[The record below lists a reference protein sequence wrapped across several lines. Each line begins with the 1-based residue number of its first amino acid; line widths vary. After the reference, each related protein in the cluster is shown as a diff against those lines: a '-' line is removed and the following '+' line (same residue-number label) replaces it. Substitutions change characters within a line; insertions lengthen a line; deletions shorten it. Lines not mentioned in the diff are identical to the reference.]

1 MPFNLTTYH
10 PRYWLVN
17 GRGFPDS
24 IADNFAGWLPNQPYG
39 GLARVYPMDASA
51 HPYPG
56 LIRYLSVGSEDYPY
70 HPHGNNGLVIG
81 RDGNALE
88 GSGGQDLSFEKFAIN
103 VGPGQTWDVTFGWR
117 DAENYSSTANPI
129 PVTTSNVANLV
140 HGMFYSGSPY
150 LGETGPL
157 PPGTSTLNQC
167 GEYYIISH
175 NHALY
180 QITSWGMTMS
190 GPITYL
196 RVDPPKPN
204 NCP

>member
-1 MPFNLTTYH
+1 
-10 PRYWLVN
+10 
-17 GRGFPDS
+17 
-24 IADNFAGWLPNQPYG
+24 
-39 GLARVYPMDASA
+39 MDASA

-88 GSGGQDLSFEKFAIN
+88 GSGGQDLAFEKFAIN

-117 DAENYSSTANPI
+117 DAESYSSVANPI

-157 PPGTSTLNQC
+157 PPGSSTLNQC

>member
-1 MPFNLTTYH
+1 MPTRTPGSSATSAWAPRTT
-10 PRYWLVN
+10 PSTRTATTASSSAATA
-17 GRGFPDS
+17 GRS
-24 IADNFAGWLPNQPYG
+24 
-39 GLARVYPMDASA
+39 R
-51 HPYPG
+51 
-56 LIRYLSVGSEDYPY
+56 
-70 HPHGNNGLVIG
+70 G
-81 RDGNALE
+81 RRA
-88 GSGGQDLSFEKFAIN
+88 QDLSFEKFAIN
-103 VGPGQTWDVTFGWR
+103 IGPGQTWDVTFQWR
-117 DAENYSSTANPI
+117 DAENYNSTTNPV

-196 RVDPPKPN
+196 RVDPPTPN
-204 NCP
+204 SCP